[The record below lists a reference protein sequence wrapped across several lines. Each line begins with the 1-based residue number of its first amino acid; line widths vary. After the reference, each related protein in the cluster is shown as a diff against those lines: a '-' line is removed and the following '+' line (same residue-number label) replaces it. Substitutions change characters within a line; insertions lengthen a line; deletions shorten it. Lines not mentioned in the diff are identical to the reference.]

1 MLNENTTSPAKPSAA
16 GLTVPSSG
24 HNSTSV
30 TALANEAI
38 VATEDAKGGEEGEG
52 GSVAPFASF
61 APSNQA
67 FIDTLFGN
75 LPDRA
80 RPIIVAKKGD
90 PQQGGWVPSDA
101 ELVAQHCKDDTNNY
115 VNCASVYPDDDGT
128 VAARKDCAAAY
139 HMLVL
144 DDVGTK
150 VARDILPALPP
161 TWELET
167 SPGNFQLGYKLSPP
181 IDDLCEVDALQQLVA
196 EAGLTDRGALGMM
209 RWVRLPNGINGKP
222 AYASKDG
229 AFRCRLH
236 AWRPERSYS
245 AKALRDA
252 VGVPEKTAEPQSTKR
267 PQSPPKQHQPGQVF
281 FPKAAENPVLKA
293 FKDRG
298 QYKRVLSPGKHE
310 VTCPWVDEHTD
321 GLDTGAAY
329 FEPNE
334 KFRGGGF
341 CCQHSH
347 KDDYHIGQ
355 LLDHFGL
362 SPVDGRYKALI
373 RTEAGEMNA
382 ILASAEE
389 VLVQNDGLYQ
399 SGGMIA
405 CLESDPVTGDVTIK
419 PVNESGLTLALSA
432 AADWERYDAR
442 KHEWVRCDPPV
453 RHVNML
459 YKKESYRYLPKL
471 RGLARQPYYTDEGQ
485 LCTTSGYDVHTQ
497 RFGAFRP
504 TDFPTPGNSETAATD
519 ALDLLQALIAEFH
532 FASEVDRAAAISAMM
547 TAVTRP
553 SYGIAPAFHVSAPS
567 SGSGKSYLCETI
579 SLFASPSGSSRVS
592 YPRTSEEATKA
603 MLSLLL
609 AAPAVIEFDD
619 MDTDWLPHG
628 TINRMLTA
636 PSISDRILGVSKV
649 ATVSTSALVLGSG
662 NNVGPLRDLAR
673 RVVTINLNAKAE
685 TPGMLTY
692 NGNPV
697 AELRANRGRYVSAV
711 LTVIEAWK
719 SAGSPKTSV
728 SSIASYGGAWADYC
742 RHPLIWLGLPDPA
755 TPLFEQMQA
764 DPDSDVLRAL
774 LEAWHRKYGEKAME
788 LRQLLSFDYGGTD
801 LEEALYELP
810 VVEKGDINRSRL
822 GHYFKRNRDRIVG
835 ELMLQKAE
843 HSARNAWKVVKVER
857 GIPASPPLPPSSPLM
872 APMHQSTS

>member
-1 MLNENTTSPAKPSAA
+1 METANR
-16 GLTVPSSG
+16 
-24 HNSTSV
+24 SV
-30 TALANEAI
+30 DGSQGPE
-38 VATEDAKGGEEGEG
+38 GGEEGKG
-52 GSVAPFASF
+52 GSAPPFASF
-61 APSNQA
+61 APSNRT
-67 FIDTLFGN
+67 FVDTIFDN
-75 LPDRA
+75 LPEQA
-80 RPIIVAKKGD
+80 RPMIVGKSGD
-90 PQQGGWVPSDA
+90 PQTGGWTPSDA
-101 ELVAQHCKDDTNNY
+101 EFVDQLCRPSTNNY
-115 VNCASVYPDDDGT
+115 VNCASVRSDKEGKLS
-128 VAARKDCAAAY
+128 ARKDAAAAY

-150 VARDILPALPP
+150 VERAKLPPIEP

-167 SPGNFQLGYKLSPP
+167 SPGNYQLGFKLTPP
-181 IDDLCEVDALQQLVA
+181 ISDPREVERLQQLVA
-196 EAGLTDRGALGMM
+196 DAGLTDKGALGMM
-209 RWVRLPNGINGKP
+209 RWVRLPNGSNGKP
-222 AYASKDG
+222 AYTNEVG

-236 AWRPERSYS
+236 AWRPECTYS

-252 VGVPEKTAEPQSTKR
+252 VGVPEKTSVPRSTTR
-267 PQSPPKQHQPGQVF
+267 PPSPSKQRQPGQVF
-281 FPKAAENPVLKA
+281 FPKATENPVVKA

-298 QYKRVLSPGKHE
+298 LYKRILSPGKHE
-310 VTCPWVDEHTD
+310 VTCPWVEEHTD

-362 SPVDGRYKALI
+362 SPVEGRYKALI

-382 ILASAEE
+382 ILAAAEE
-389 VLVQNDGLYQ
+389 VLVETGGLYQ

-405 CLESDPVTGDVTIK
+405 CLETDPVMGDVSIK

-459 YKKESYRYLPKL
+459 YRKERYRYLPML
-471 RGLARQPYYTDEGQ
+471 RGLARQPYYTDAGQ
-485 LCTTSGYDVHTQ
+485 LCTTAGYDIHTQ
-497 RFGAFRP
+497 RFGAFKP
-504 TDFPTPGNSETAATD
+504 NDFPAPATSEIAARE
-519 ALDLLQALIAEFH
+519 ALSLLKGLISEFH
-532 FASEVDRAAAISAMM
+532 FASEIDRAAALSAMM

-579 SLFASPSGSSRVS
+579 SLFASPKGSSRVS

-649 ATVSTSALVLGSG
+649 ATVSTSCLVLGSG

-673 RVVTINLNAKAE
+673 RVLTINLNAKAE

-692 NGNPV
+692 KGNPV
-697 AELRANRGRYVSAV
+697 ADLRAKRGRYVSAV
-711 LTVIEAWK
+711 LTIIEAWK
-719 SAGSPKTSV
+719 GAGSPKTSV
-728 SSIASYGGAWADYC
+728 PSIASYGGAWADYC

-764 DPDSDVLRAL
+764 DPDADVLRTL
-774 LEAWHRKYGEKAME
+774 LEAWHKKHGEKAME
-788 LRQLLSFDYGGTD
+788 LRQLLSFDYGHTD
-801 LEEALYELP
+801 LEEALHELP
-810 VVEKGDINRSRL
+810 VVEKGGINRSRL
-822 GHYFKRNRDRIVG
+822 GHYFKRNQNRIVG
-835 ELMLQKAE
+835 DFVLQKAE

-857 GIPASPPLPPSSPLM
+857 GTPPPPPLSRSAPPDPSDDQPE
-872 APMHQSTS
+872 A